1 MLIDWL
7 SVSRTLQA
15 VLPDNV
21 DAFKDFGDDNVF
33 LCVEHLLKVA
43 DTPPSPVRASIG
55 SENKELDRAPG
66 EVVFSAVAVLL
77 FVDSRS
83 RDSMAGSVISGF

>member
-66 EVVFSAVAVLL
+66 ELALL
-77 FVDSRS
+77 LLLCCCLLTAAHWIRWL
-83 RDSMAGSVISGF
+83 GL